1 MRGELLLWLLTKKV
15 LGSGKKIICDG
26 KTLTCDQ
33 RNWFRNGA
41 LQLQNYWAIG
51 STPNYYFRRKHPL
64 SACYFL
70 SCKYHSIRVL
80 HTLEHIISDCLL
92 MWNVCFCSCMMIE
105 KWALTADY
113 YSYVLLLLLISIPSG
128 AWWKW
133 TTTAPGSTTAVATWI
148 TPTSPASC
156 SWLHW
161 VAHTLPLSSLWLC
174 THSCMRGWA
183 VTCAGPTMLLMSCY
197 HSSRPNPH
205 QANKAVSSFFTA
217 DIIRLEY
224 CKDWHECCA
233 SISAPHALQCA
244 CLRCYTLCLRFG
256 TWHHYCRWY
265 AFRYTGEFFLSFANL
280 TSFWLKKKK
289 RERHLSDYF
298 THYPTKPHYI
308 LQAMFSLQDKS
319 SVENIWWRSDQRAYC
334 GVCRH
339 IRNKTVLEFCKC
351 MDPYSYLFICK

>member
-15 LGSGKKIICDG
+15 LGSGKKILCDG

-128 AWWKW
+128 VWWKW

-289 RERHLSDYF
+289 RERHTFVWLFYSLSYKATLHLASHVF
-298 THYPTKPHYI
+298 TSRQEQCGKHLVKIWPESI
-308 LQAMFSLQDKS
+308 L
-319 SVENIWWRSDQRAYC
+319 WR
-334 GVCRH
+334 
-339 IRNKTVLEFCKC
+339 
-351 MDPYSYLFICK
+351 M

>member
-15 LGSGKKIICDG
+15 LGSGKKILCDG

-183 VTCAGPTMLLMSCY
+183 VTCAGFWCPVITVLGRTPT
-197 HSSRPNPH
+197 
-205 QANKAVSSFFTA
+205 
-217 DIIRLEY
+217 RLI
-224 CKDWHECCA
+224 KLF
-233 SISAPHALQCA
+233 P
-244 CLRCYTLCLRFG
+244 
-256 TWHHYCRWY
+256 
-265 AFRYTGEFFLSFANL
+265 LS
-280 TSFWLKKKK
+280 
-289 RERHLSDYF
+289 
-298 THYPTKPHYI
+298 
-308 LQAMFSLQDKS
+308 SLQISFGWSTVRIDMS
-319 SVENIWWRSDQRAYC
+319 AVRQFQPLMPFSVPAFAA
-334 GVCRH
+334 
-339 IRNKTVLEFCKC
+339 T
-351 MDPYSYLFICK
+351 LFALGLALGTTIAVGMLFVIQVSFS